1 MTKVDFPYLDKQFAE
16 IDVIIDGIKS
26 VVARGDF
33 TLGKEVDE
41 LERLLER
48 KLGVRHAIGVNC
60 GTDALK
66 LALKAVGV
74 EPGDEV
80 ITSANTFIATIGAIN
95 EIGATP
101 VFVDCNNIFCTDASK
116 VEAAITERT
125 KAIVPVHL
133 SGAVSDVDAIMRI
146 ATKRGLHVV
155 EDACQAFM
163 SELNGRKAG
172 TIGHAG
178 AFSLH
183 PMKFLNIWGDGGIVV
198 TNDDALAAR
207 LRLLRNHGLES
218 RDSVVILGYNSRLDT
233 IQAVVAKHVLAT
245 SSRIIDVRVMNAGLY
260 DRAFRSINQLT
271 VPPRDPA
278 ILHTYVTYQVLAGIA
293 INSSIIVERLASIA
307 ASTIRC
313 RSTATKRWSNSD
325 TRRATFPLPTIRPT
339 IASHFRSIS
348 MWPPARS
355 NTPSTSSG
363 ISIGAHQAA
372 RHESSLRQP
381 RGSIC

>member
-16 IDVIIDGIKS
+16 IDVIVDGIKS

-41 LERLLER
+41 LERLLEH

-133 SGAVSDVDAIMRI
+133 SGAVSDMDAIMRI

-178 AFSLH
+178 AYSLH

-245 SSRIIDVRVMNAGLY
+245 SSRIIDARVMNAGLY

-278 ILHTYVTYQVLAGIA
+278 ILHTYVTYQVLAENRDQLLNHCRAAGVDCRVHYPLPIYRHKAMEQFGHKKGDFPIA
-293 INSSIIVERLASIA
+293 DYQADHCITFPVHQYVA
-307 ASTIRC
+307 ASEIEYAIDVVGDFYR
-313 RSTATKRWSNSD
+313 RS
-325 TRRATFPLPTIRPT
+325 PGG
-339 IASHFRSIS
+339 AS
-348 MWPPARS
+348 
-355 NTPSTSSG
+355 
-363 ISIGAHQAA
+363 
-372 RHESSLRQP
+372 
-381 RGSIC
+381 